1 MDRGM
6 PDALTPM
13 NGALACSA
21 RPASGEPWLPT
32 PSRRQ
37 PRRTASSAADSVSS
51 VAPEQETAITRSA
64 APTQPGSR

>member
-1 MDRGM
+1 MDRGI
-6 PDALTPM
+6 PDGWTPM
-13 NGALACSA
+13 KAAWSCSA
-21 RPASGEPWLPT
+21 RAASGEPRLAT